1 MLLEVSK
8 VITFGD
14 KLLENVSAQ
23 FVKTHQTVHSTCAIV
38 CVLYFNKSP
47 HTHTHTQKHISEK
60 LLKNPKTKP

>member
-47 HTHTHTQKHISEK
+47 HTHTQKHISEK
-60 LLKNPKTKP
+60 LSEKQ